1 MDRDLKA
8 DYISDLVTQIFLG
21 LFVTMFIAQLVTEY
35 IAHGKKCCCDPWN
48 IFEAINMFFFVFYFF
63 FTMLGGIMLNHELT
77 TSNVDYTDVA
87 FFYELAE
94 WILTVNMILS
104 VCVVFKHLRVS
115 KRMSL
120 LLVTFKKGKYKIQNA
135 NMDVISI
142 FYSSLYFK
150 TPKQVFF
157 NPMHIL
163 TLLPH
168 TLLLLLL

>member
-135 NMDVISI
+135 KEESEHRVYGCN
-142 FYSSLYFK
+142 
-150 TPKQVFF
+150 F
-157 NPMHIL
+157 NFL
-163 TLLPH
+163 FLP
-168 TLLLLLL
+168 LF